1 MKRIAFALV
10 FALSAAV
17 PAAAQYNGAVP
28 YRVQRMDFDLWC
40 TEQQHL
46 SWERC
51 DKRLPEDLEKFEA
64 YRATV
69 ERYEIP
75 YLEQKRQTLH
85 FDETILRNDPIDKK
99 PNQNTLQQAPQP
111 TD

>member
-1 MKRIAFALV
+1 MKRIAFALLV
-10 FALSAAV
+10 SAIVAV
-17 PAAAQYNGAVP
+17 PSTAQYNGSP

-46 SWERC
+46 SWDRC
-51 DKRLPEDLEKFEA
+51 DKRLPEDMEKFEA

-99 PNQNTLQQAPQP
+99 PHQNTLEQAPQP